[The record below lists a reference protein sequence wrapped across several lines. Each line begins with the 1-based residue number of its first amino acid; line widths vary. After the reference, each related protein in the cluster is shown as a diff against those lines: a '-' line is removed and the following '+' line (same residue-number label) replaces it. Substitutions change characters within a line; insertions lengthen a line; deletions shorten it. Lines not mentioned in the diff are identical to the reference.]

1 MIQIK
6 RALDAWQSLR
16 GQHIHLNQTSSFVSC
31 KLNCSPQGV
40 TADINAIFFF
50 FTLRLNVTFPK
61 CYSKPFSMTNTTV
74 DIHERPLIESQM
86 FFPKVKVHYQNTDRI
101 HTVRFTSH
109 ICNLVFTNSHT

>member
-40 TADINAIFFF
+40 TADINAIFIFF
-50 FTLRLNVTFPK
+50 HP
-61 CYSKPFSMTNTTV
+61 SA
-74 DIHERPLIESQM
+74 Q
-86 FFPKVKVHYQNTDRI
+86 
-101 HTVRFTSH
+101 
-109 ICNLVFTNSHT
+109 CNLSKMLQQTIFND